1 MKKLD
6 ALLKALLMVVLLGEQ
21 VFLLLLVQAITNCC
35 ALCALP
41 HNNFTTSPDI
51 ISPIL
56 LLSSP
61 SLSSMKRLES
71 TSSRRS
77 YGFDHQFGRKFYCR
91 KPPSPQV
98 LLRLNWPRMSP
109 ASDQTTNKK
118 QMLTKR
124 KYFLA
129 NKNVQ
134 SSASQHGFIPR

>member
-1 MKKLD
+1 MLSAFINVHFIPITGERSTTWLGFGWLMKKLD

-77 YGFDHQFGRKFYCR
+77 YGFDHQFGRKFIAESLQAP
-91 KPPSPQV
+91 KFSAQSAAHEPS
-98 LLRLNWPRMSP
+98 
-109 ASDQTTNKK
+109 K
-118 QMLTKR
+118 
-124 KYFLA
+124 
-129 NKNVQ
+129 
-134 SSASQHGFIPR
+134 